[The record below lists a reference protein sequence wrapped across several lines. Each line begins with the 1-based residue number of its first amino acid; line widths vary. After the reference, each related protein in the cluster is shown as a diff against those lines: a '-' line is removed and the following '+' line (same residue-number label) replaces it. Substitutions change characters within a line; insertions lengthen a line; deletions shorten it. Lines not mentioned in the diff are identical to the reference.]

1 MNRYTNN
8 NKTSSKWSKK
18 TSEEVTINDFK
29 NIIGDDEEIY
39 KQVLLIK
46 DKLELCESLKEQ
58 VIMLMK
64 NIFPNIFKKLS

>member
-1 MNRYTNN
+1 MSKYTNN

-18 TSEEVTINDFK
+18 ISEEVTINYFK
-29 NIIGDDEEIY
+29 NIIGDEEIY

-46 DKLELCESLKEQ
+46 DKLSLCESLEEQ

-64 NIFPNIFKKLS
+64 NIFLIY